1 MILRLATLLTLL
13 AAYVSADDNPFDC
26 KPTVDKL
33 SYDLTKLNQEF
44 TVSWTV
50 KASQST
56 NNETLRFNLCDDLK
70 KQDKVLDDCPSG
82 TRACLTTTNKK
93 EKEDDRVLYVVPLA
107 TSDSLKPEL
116 SASSS
121 PKGLNVTLH
130 GPKYPSR
137 TDPNVETPQ
146 SLVVL
151 LECAPKDE
159 EKPPSYVSH
168 DGATV
173 TLGWKHPAGCG
184 FEGDKPPPKD
194 DDKTDDDKK
203 DNNNKDAATSVG
215 SGIGFFFL
223 VVLLAFAAYF
233 GVGAYYNYTT
243 YGARGLDLIPHRDFW
258 QEVPFMLRDIA
269 SHLCTSFTGS
279 RRPSSSSRGGYISV

>member
-1 MILRLATLLTLL
+1 M
-13 AAYVSADDNPFDC
+13 
-26 KPTVDKL
+26 
-33 SYDLTKLNQEF
+33 
-44 TVSWTV
+44 
-50 KASQST
+50 
-56 NNETLRFNLCDDLK
+56 
-70 KQDKVLDDCPSG
+70 
-82 TRACLTTTNKK
+82 
-93 EKEDDRVLYVVPLA
+93 LYVVPLA

-116 SASSS
+116 SASSCAYYLPIS
-121 PKGLNVTLH
+121 RVRLTEVWGTIAAPKGLNVTLH

-223 VVLLAFAAYF
+223 V
-233 GVGAYYNYTT
+233 
-243 YGARGLDLIPHRDFW
+243 
-258 QEVPFMLRDIA
+258 
-269 SHLCTSFTGS
+269 
-279 RRPSSSSRGGYISV
+279 